1 MSGHNPAATLKTPWD
16 RANTELAAFALLLT
30 VGRYPNLWRLPGWRL
45 RSPRIWDRR
54 ACSISRWVPGMSSN
68 DRTGDLMSTASTG
81 TVRSLVVDALASYR
95 FVKLI
100 RDDRVFEPVRN
111 TVAERHGP

>member
-16 RANTELAAFALLLT
+16 RANTEPAAFAALVT
-30 VGRYPNLWRLPGWRL
+30 AGRYPNLWRLPCWRL
-45 RSPRIWDRR
+45 RSLRIWNRR
-54 ACSISRWVPGMSSN
+54 ACSISLWVPGMHRN

-81 TVRSLVVDALASYR
+81 SVRSLVVDALASYR

-100 RDDRVFEPVRN
+100 RDDRVF
-111 TVAERHGP
+111 